1 MTCEDGPTS
10 GSIILAYVLHYVAAQ
25 RARLSVDKYSFCCFQ
40 QVEQSLWKQDP
51 PGPETFSMWQRRA
64 LFWLVW
70 LSFNLKLKLGICD
83 WKFMLTL
90 QLSCKCHFRGIFNH
104 HHIIFIIYVWW
115 TDDDLYR
122 HYNTI
127 HVRCWFIIN
136 HSEYNGSH
144 LSRWRDFGYVW
155 FFLWYGCNLA
165 SNLLE
170 VAIVAFIDSLANHL
184 SNIAAEFDCFCL

>member
-1 MTCEDGPTS
+1 MYHFRYLSHFPIQSKKILRMTCEDGSTS

-122 HYNTI
+122 HYNTTCPMLI
-127 HVRCWFIIN
+127 HYQSQWM
-136 HSEYNGSH
+136 
-144 LSRWRDFGYVW
+144 
-155 FFLWYGCNLA
+155 
-165 SNLLE
+165 E
-170 VAIVAFIDSLANHL
+170 VI
-184 SNIAAEFDCFCL
+184 